1 MAECHISVAV
11 MHCLCYSC
19 RNLFQQQK
27 LLSLD
32 NDDVDVIQPI
42 VRRPDILPRGVRQ
55 SPDGVLHWED
65 DSIVYNEWVQS
76 AFDAGDAS
84 VFQSLAVLGT
94 AVVVCGF
101 GLKFY
106 RRRTRQRRKHI
117 HLTSA
122 ARRSRTIQ

>member
-1 MAECHISVAV
+1 
-11 MHCLCYSC
+11 LCC

-42 VRRPDILPRGVRQ
+42 VRQPDILPRGIRR
-55 SPDGVLHWED
+55 SPGGVLRWD
-65 DSIVYNEWVQS
+65 DDGAVDDEAVPSVL
-76 AFDAGDAS
+76 DAGDVS

-106 RRRTRQRRKHI
+106 RRQTRQRRKHI
-117 HLTSA
+117 HHMAT
-122 ARRSRTIQ
+122 RRSRTVR

>member
-1 MAECHISVAV
+1 MMCRILVANNT
-11 MHCLCYSC
+11 LCSY

-32 NDDVDVIQPI
+32 GDDIDVVQPI

-55 SPDGVLHWED
+55 SPDGVLRWED
-65 DSIVYNEWVQS
+65 DSGVDGETMQS
-76 AFDAGDAS
+76 VFDASDAS

-106 RRRTRQRRKHI
+106 RRRQTRQKRRKRI
-117 HLTSA
+117 HLTPA
-122 ARRSRTIQ
+122 ARRSRTVR